1 MVSTV
6 ESFYLLTSA
15 STCCVLYLCVPPIEL
30 GTFSSNMSSL
40 VFLAQRLGLRVPLQQ
55 CAARLA
61 PQLQC
66 CYSTTVEEL
75 ADEVRGG
82 LDRPA
87 GAAATTAATLPP
99 LPPPGLPPPSVPLF
113 GLLSPTLLPH
123 VPLNTTT
130 AATFPDAAVAD

>member
-1 MVSTV
+1 
-6 ESFYLLTSA
+6 
-15 STCCVLYLCVPPIEL
+15 
-30 GTFSSNMSSL
+30 MSSL

-87 GAAATTAATLPP
+87 GAAATNAAAAPAAAMGAASLTSTMMALPLLGP
-99 LPPPGLPPPSVPLF
+99 
-113 GLLSPTLLPH
+113 LSPTLHPPVL
-123 VPLNTTT
+123 LSI
-130 AATFPDAAVAD
+130 DAAAFPATCVAD